1 VLLDI
6 SHLPRETIMT
16 RLPRVYQTMLE
27 LQVLDVTTTA
37 IEIAPTAHYSMGG
50 VWVRPDDHST
60 DVVGMYAIGEASS
73 GLHGANRLGGNSL
86 IELLVFGRIVG
97 QAAAEYSA
105 GIISQKR
112 SQDAVDAAEREVTD
126 TLASDGQENVRA
138 LQRDIRNTM
147 TDFGGVV
154 RDETGLLEGCASW
167 TSSTSARAESACIRM
182 SRDSP
187 ASGMPS
193 TCAPPLWPREQPSP
207 ALWSV
212 GKAAVL
218 TTAVTTLTW
227 TPLCR

>member
-1 VLLDI
+1 
-6 SHLPRETIMT
+6 MT

-60 DVVGMYAIGEASS
+60 DVAGMYAIGEASS

-105 GIISQKR
+105 GITSQNR
-112 SQDAVDAAEREVTD
+112 SQEAIDAAEREVTD

-138 LQRDIRNTM
+138 LQRDIRNIM

-154 RDETGLLEGCASW
+154 RDEAGLLEGW
-167 TSSTSARAESACIRM
+167 TNSTSARAESACIRM
-182 SRDSP
+182 SRAFP
-187 ASGMPS
+187 ASRMPS
-193 TCAPPLWPREQPSP
+193 TCAPPSWPREQPSP
-207 ALWSV
+207 ARWSD
-212 GKAAVL
+212 GRAAVL
-218 TTAVTTLTW
+218 TTAVTTPTW
-227 TPLCR
+227 IPPFR